1 MTDDVC
7 LCCGGPRR
15 SIPGRDNGRRGR
27 GLCAR
32 CYARLHKRGMEHLAA
47 YPRLVRRIR
56 GIELIED
63 LSVMA
68 ESGETR
74 EGAARRLGI
83 KPASVYT
90 ACRRAGRTDLWEALA

>member
-1 MTDDVC
+1 MTGDVC

-83 KPASVYT
+83 KPGSVHR
-90 ACRRAGRTDLWEALA
+90 ACLRAGRTDLWEALA

>member
-1 MTDDVC
+1 MTGDVC
-7 LCCGGPRR
+7 RCCGGPRT
-15 SIPGRDNGRRGR
+15 IPGRDNSKRGR
-27 GLCAR
+27 GLCPR

-47 YPRLVRRIR
+47 YPRLVRGIR

-90 ACRRAGRTDLWEALA
+90 ACWRAGRTDLWEALA